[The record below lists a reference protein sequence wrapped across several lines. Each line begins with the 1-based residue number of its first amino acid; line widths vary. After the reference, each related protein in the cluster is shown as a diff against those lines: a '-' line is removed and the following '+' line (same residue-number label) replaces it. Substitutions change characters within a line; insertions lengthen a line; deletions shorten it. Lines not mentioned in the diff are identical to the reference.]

1 MKPHARKIALV
12 VPTKIDG
19 LRATWQYHCFAH
31 RRTKDCTAQYIN
43 YSTTTTRV
51 QRKASKTVGCF
62 QGMLPSQPLGKSTKS
77 VRPRKASKTVGCF
90 QGMLPSQPLGKSTK
104 SVRPRKA
111 SKTVGCFQ
119 GMLPSQPVGKSTKS
133 VRPIQI
139 LRDYAL
145 RLPLPSLSLL
155 IFSCPS
161 SAPPEPTPL
170 ILYFPR
176 ARKRYPSAL
185 RSSNL
190 RLRLTRL
197 REAPRETARTE
208 NDLGSTD
215 KNRWLARHLAVPLL
229 RTPADEGLHR
239 SVHTLLYYYYKSTEE
254 SFKNSWV
261 LSRHVAITTIRKI
274 DEKCPSQESF
284 RNGWVLSRHVAITTI
299 RKIDEKCPSQESFK
313 NGWVLSRH
321 VAITT
326 SRKIDEKCPSHSN
339 IEGLCATPSSPF
351 SLPSNFLLPIF
362 RAARAN
368 PAHPLL
374 PEGPKTLSIRSTLQQ
389 PPPTVDTTSRS
400 ST

>member
-1 MKPHARKIALV
+1 MKPHARKMTLV

-31 RRTKDCTAQYIN
+31 RRTKDCTAHCMS

-77 VRPRKASKTVGCF
+77 VH
-90 QGMLPSQPLGKSTK
+90 
-104 SVRPRKA
+104 
-111 SKTVGCFQ
+111 
-119 GMLPSQPVGKSTKS
+119 
-133 VRPIQI
+133 PIQI

-145 RLPLPSLSLL
+145 RLPLPSLYLL

-161 SAPPEPTPL
+161 SAPPEPTPI

-176 ARKRYPSAL
+176 DRKRYPSAL

-197 REAPRETARTE
+197 REAPRGTARTE

-239 SVHTLLYYYYKSTEE
+239 SVHELLYYHYKSTEE
-254 SFKNSWV
+254 SFK
-261 LSRHVAITTIRKI
+261 
-274 DEKCPSQESF
+274 
-284 RNGWVLSRHVAITTI
+284 NGWVLSRHVAITTI
-299 RKIDEKCPSQESFK
+299 RKIDEKCPSHSVDP
-313 NGWVLSRH
+313 GSSVG
-321 VAITT
+321 T
-326 SRKIDEKCPSHSN
+326 S
-339 IEGLCATPSSPF
+339 
-351 SLPSNFLLPIF
+351 
-362 RAARAN
+362 
-368 PAHPLL
+368 
-374 PEGPKTLSIRSTLQQ
+374 
-389 PPPTVDTTSRS
+389 
-400 ST
+400 

>member
-1 MKPHARKIALV
+1 MKQHARKMTLV

-19 LRATWQYHCFAH
+19 LRATWQCHCFAH
-31 RRTKDCTAQYIN
+31 RRTKDCTAQCMN

-51 QRKASKTVGCF
+51 RRKASKTVGCF
-62 QGMLPSQPLGKSTKS
+62 QGMLPSQPL
-77 VRPRKASKTVGCF
+77 V
-90 QGMLPSQPLGKSTK
+90 KSTK

-133 VRPIQI
+133 VCPIQI
-139 LRDYAL
+139 SRDYAL
-145 RLPLPSLSLL
+145 RLLLPSLYLL

-161 SAPPEPTPL
+161 SAPPEPTPI

-208 NDLGSTD
+208 NCLGSTD

-239 SVHTLLYYYYKSTEE
+239 SVHKLLYYYYKSTEE

-284 RNGWVLSRHVAITTI
+284 KNGWVLSRHVAITTI

-321 VAITT
+321 VAIATT
-326 SRKIDEKCPSHSN
+326 SRKIDEKRPSHSN

-351 SLPSNFLLPIF
+351 SLPPNFLLPIF

-389 PPPTVDTTSRS
+389 PPPTVDTPSRS